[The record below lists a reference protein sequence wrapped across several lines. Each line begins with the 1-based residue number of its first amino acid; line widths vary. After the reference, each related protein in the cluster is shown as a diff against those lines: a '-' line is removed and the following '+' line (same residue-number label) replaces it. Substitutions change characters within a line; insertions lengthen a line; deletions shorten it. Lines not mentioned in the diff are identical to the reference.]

1 MCITCIHHDCNNC
14 ISLNIILESFSF
26 VFWDLALIF
35 EVIVWDLNMNWLKWQ
50 TKLKKKTYM
59 GWEGITLGGSLNG
72 IWTQSNITLV
82 AKIRHFGEAAT
93 PKGSVARASTL
104 CIIPAHWPYNCGKK
118 HGKNLGQGSAIG

>member
-1 MCITCIHHDCNNC
+1 
-14 ISLNIILESFSF
+14 LNIILESFSF

-72 IWTQSNITLV
+72 I
-82 AKIRHFGEAAT
+82 
-93 PKGSVARASTL
+93 
-104 CIIPAHWPYNCGKK
+104 
-118 HGKNLGQGSAIG
+118 